1 LRVAISIEQGRL
13 ILPRVALSRRG
24 PPAWVPDPSRSVALL
39 AVIVVHAAGIGALLA
54 ASMSTRGPVE
64 PQTVIEASLI
74 PEAPA
79 PADDASLP
87 PPRQW
92 RPVLPDMPVP
102 QLAVEPASTA
112 ITLPARTVLVAA
124 PAPRPAGAEG
134 STPPLLDAQAVGYLV
149 PPAPRY
155 PPASRR
161 LREEGEVLVRVL
173 IDAEGRPREVD
184 VLRSSGHARLDVAAV
199 EAVRSA
205 LFRPYVADGRAR
217 AAYVRVPVEFA
228 LRRS

>member
-1 LRVAISIEQGRL
+1 
-13 ILPRVALSRRG
+13 
-24 PPAWVPDPSRSVALL
+24 
-39 AVIVVHAAGIGALLA
+39 
-54 ASMSTRGPVE
+54 MSTRGPVPE
-64 PQTVIEASLI
+64 TVIEASLI

-79 PADDASLP
+79 PAYDASLP

-92 RPVLPDMPVP
+92 RPVLPDMPLP

-112 ITLPARTVLVAA
+112 ITLPAPAATALVAS
-124 PAPRPAGAEG
+124 PALQPAGADG
-134 STPPLLDAQAVGYLV
+134 SAPPLLDAQAVGYLV

-173 IDAEGRPREVD
+173 IDAEGRPREID
-184 VLRSSGHARLDVAAV
+184 VLRSSGHARLDEAAV
-199 EAVRSA
+199 EAVRAA
-205 LFRPYVADGRAR
+205 LFRPYVAQGRAR

-228 LRRS
+228 MRRS